1 MRIIFSR
8 KGFDSQNGGV
18 PSPIIKGQP
27 MSLPIPHKNSSC
39 TFADVGMGQIV
50 EDLSKHLSAKRR
62 LRGDMLCHPDPDLAM
77 GAFGQAGAAQG
88 HLDNEHVGKG
98 DLFLFFGSFRDAGTN
113 EDSLT
118 FKKAAQEHHRIFG
131 WLFVEEKVRINST
144 GTWFQ
149 DKYPA
154 YAAHPH
160 AIGDWP
166 KLNTIFIAPKRAML
180 FDDHQV
186 KGFGK
191 FKATDAS
198 LLTDMRQA
206 NKSLWLVPD
215 WLNPKAGGCG
225 LSYHKKP
232 DFSGKTLQ
240 TTAKGQEFVCQPAQ
254 SGAFKDWLT
263 KLFKTAL

>member
-1 MRIIFSR
+1 
-8 KGFDSQNGGV
+8 
-18 PSPIIKGQP
+18 
-27 MSLPIPHKNSSC
+27 
-39 TFADVGMGQIV
+39 
-50 EDLSKHLSAKRR
+50 
-62 LRGDMLCHPDPDLAM
+62 
-77 GAFGQAGAAQG
+77 
-88 HLDNEHVGKG
+88 
-98 DLFLFFGSFRDAGTN
+98 
-113 EDSLT
+113 
-118 FKKAAQEHHRIFG
+118 
-131 WLFVEEKVRINST
+131 
-144 GTWFQ
+144 
-149 DKYPA
+149 
-154 YAAHPH
+154 
-160 AIGDWP
+160 
-166 KLNTIFIAPKRAML
+166 ML
-180 FDDHQV
+180 FDDQQV

-198 LLTDMRQA
+198 LLTVMRQA